1 MKFYDLNIR
10 GQNFNND
17 LKLIKEAHKFGWNH
31 LNLNYSPEYF
41 NKALDY
47 KEDLLNKSFNND
59 DPLTKSLE
67 GDFEV
72 SMGINI
78 SNPKNPN
85 EVRKVVNKF
94 RNKTQYLSC
103 LGGDL
108 KINRA
113 ICENNRIDVLS
124 RPYYKRHDSGMNHVL
139 AKLAV
144 KNNVAIEL
152 CFRDILNQHL
162 KYRANVIASFKEI
175 LKFHRK
181 FQFPLIL
188 TTDTKY
194 IYDVRSTRDIVA
206 LFKAIGFTNEEICNG
221 FYKYPKEILDFNKDR
236 KNMIIQG
243 VKVVEGATDFT
254 EVHKKE
260 DTNIGFDDLFKDD
273 IEDDDFDENFDEEY
287 LDLDEVN
294 DLDNMDDLFDDIKGD
309 FNE

>member
-17 LKLIKEAHKFGWNH
+17 LKLIQEAHKFGWNH
-31 LNLNYSPEYF
+31 LNLNYSPDYF

-47 KEDLLNKSFNND
+47 QEDLFNQVLNNNLLNNTSD
-59 DPLTKSLE
+59 
-67 GDFEV
+67 GNDFEV

-181 FQFPLIL
+181 FHFPLIL

-206 LFKAIGFTNEEICNG
+206 LFKAIGFTHEEIYNG

-236 KNMIIQG
+236 KNMVIQG
-243 VKVVEGATDFT
+243 VKVIEGATDFT

-294 DLDNMDDLFDDIKGD
+294 DLNNLDNLFDDIEGD
-309 FNE
+309 FDE

>member
-17 LKLIKEAHKFGWNH
+17 LKLIQEAHKFGWNH
-31 LNLNYSPEYF
+31 LNLNYSPDYF

-47 KEDLLNKSFNND
+47 KEDLLNKAFNND
-59 DPLTKSLE
+59 NSLTKSLDA
-67 GDFEV
+67 DFEV

-206 LFKAIGFTNEEICNG
+206 LFKAIGFTNEEIYNG

-236 KNMIIQG
+236 NNMVIQG
-243 VKVVEGATDFT
+243 VKVIEGATDFT

-260 DTNIGFDDLFKDD
+260 NNNSDFDNLFKDD
-273 IEDDDFDENFDEEY
+273 IEDEDIDEKFDEEY

>member
-17 LKLIKEAHKFGWNH
+17 LKLIKETLKFGWNY

-41 NKALDY
+41 DKALDY
-47 KEDLLNKSFNND
+47 KDDLINKAFVNKYEDVLNSND
-59 DPLTKSLE
+59 FD
-67 GDFEV
+67 V

-85 EVRKVVNKF
+85 ALRKVVNKF

-152 CFRDILNQHL
+152 CFRDVINQHL

-194 IYDVRSTRDIVA
+194 IYDIRSTRDIVA
-206 LFKAIGFTNEEICNG
+206 FFKAIGFTNEEIYNG

-243 VKVVEGATDFT
+243 VKVVDGATDFT
-254 EVHKKE
+254 EIHKKE
-260 DTNIGFDDLFKDD
+260 ENNINFDDLFKDN
-273 IEDDDFDENFDEEY
+273 IR
-287 LDLDEVN
+287 DLDDEFELRSVN
-294 DLDNMDDLFDDIKGD
+294 DLDDIDFEDLDLKEGD
-309 FNE
+309 FDE

>member
-17 LKLIKEAHKFGWNH
+17 LKLIQEAHKFGWNH

-47 KEDLLNKSFNND
+47 KDDLLNKAFNND
-59 DPLTKSLE
+59 NSLTKSLNA
-67 GDFEV
+67 DFEV

-78 SNPKNPN
+78 SNPKNSN

-181 FQFPLIL
+181 FQFSLIL

-206 LFKAIGFTNEEICNG
+206 LFKAIGFTNEEIYNG

-243 VKVVEGATDFT
+243 VKVIEGATDFT

-260 DTNIGFDDLFKDD
+260 NHNIDFDDLFKDD
-273 IEDDDFDENFDEEY
+273 IEDEDIDENFDEEY
-287 LDLDEVN
+287 LDLEDIN
-294 DLDNMDDLFDDIKGD
+294 DLDNLDNLFDDIKGD
-309 FNE
+309 FDE